1 MTKFRIPIL
10 ILAVLAA
17 LMLAGCGDTT
27 QESSVP
33 EGIETFGTAV
43 NPSAQPS
50 TGEVVPSSSA
60 ALAVTDPNAPGVV
73 GENDT
78 STSSTPSATTTS
90 SPSTAPASTPTKR
103 PSTSTVPASPSPSD
117 DEDHPVISPPA
128 PASTAGIDEAKAYI
142 GKSLSSL
149 FEDLGYSS
157 SSDYEPI
164 DEDDPDAGDIG
175 THYFDGFTVTT
186 KRTSEGEIITA
197 VNES

>member
-1 MTKFRIPIL
+1 MTKFRISVL

-27 QESSVP
+27 QESSDAV
-33 EGIETFGTAV
+33 EIETFGTAV

-50 TGEVVPSSSA
+50 TGEVVPETSA
-60 ALAVTDPNAPGVV
+60 SVAVGDPPTVGTV

-78 STSSTPSATTTS
+78 STSSTPSSTTTS
-90 SPSTAPASTPTKR
+90 SPSAAPTSTTTQR
-103 PSTSTVPASPSPSD
+103 PSTSTAPASPSPSD

-128 PASTAGIDEAKAYI
+128 PASTATVDQAKSYI
-142 GKSLSSL
+142 GESVSSL
-149 FEDLGYSS
+149 FNDLGYAS

-175 THYFDGFTVTT
+175 TLYFDGFTVTT
-186 KRTSEGEIITA
+186 KRTADGEIITA
-197 VNES
+197 VNAN